1 VFVVD
6 DDESVREALSS
17 LIRSAGL
24 SVQPFASAG
33 AFLRQEPPDTPC
45 CLVLDVRLPDLTGLG
60 LQGELAKNGRK
71 VPIIFITGHGDIPMS
86 VQAMKAG
93 ALEFLTKP
101 FGDDELLAAIR
112 QALELD
118 RATRGVRAQAKET
131 GRRFATLTARER
143 EVLGLVVQGKL
154 NKQMAA
160 VLGISEITVKVHRRH
175 VMEKMNAGSLAEL
188 VRMSERLP
196 ATYT

>member
-33 AFLRQEPPDTPC
+33 AFLREAPPDSPC

-60 LQGELAKNGRK
+60 LQGELAKNGRH

-93 ALEFLTKP
+93 AMEFLTKP

-118 RATRGVRAQAKET
+118 RATRGMRARADEI
-131 GRRFATLTARER
+131 GRRFKTLTARER
-143 EVLGLVVQGKL
+143 EVLALVVQGKL

-160 VLGISEITVKVHRRH
+160 ELGISEITIKVHRRH
-175 VMEKMNAGSLAEL
+175 VMEKMSAGSLAEL

-196 ATYT
+196 PAYT